1 MAIQI
6 NSQIEIDEEEIQE
19 NFIRSSGPGGQKVNK
34 TSNAVQLRFNVIH
47 STSLPNEVRERLK
60 HIAGNR
66 ITSEGELIIEAN
78 EYRSQ
83 ERNRQEAR
91 RRLVQ
96 LIRQAARRPKAR
108 KRTKPTAASQKRRLE
123 EKRRHSEKK
132 RLRRNIPPPE

>member
-34 TSNAVQLRFNVIH
+34 TSSAVQLRFNVIH
-47 STSLPNEVRERLK
+47 STSLPIEVRERLK